1 MTEPIFPCP
10 CHERVPLATVGY
22 YAIGGE
28 ARWVVHP
35 RSVGELAATLD
46 RCRQLGL
53 PVIIAGKGSN
63 MLFSD
68 EEFPGAVI
76 LLDLMNRMFRVTA
89 ELFFCEAGVE
99 NTDAAIALQRAGRSG
114 GEWLY
119 HLPGTIGATVRMNG
133 RCYGRE
139 ISAVTKSVVTV
150 GLDGTVRWRSAEE
163 VFLGYKE
170 TSLMRSP
177 EIVVGAMLAFAEEDD
192 PDAIG
197 QRMREYGDD
206 RDAKHQFDFPSCGST
221 FKNSYAAGRPSGQ
234 IFDALGFR
242 GRREGGAQVSDHHA
256 NFIFNT
262 GGAKAVD
269 VLKLAAAMRTGARE
283 QAGVALELE
292 LQCAGLF
299 ETALLDACGIA
310 STPDPDPSRSGYGW
324 AGLLRFPDARS
335 DASPRTL
342 LQGQAL
348 DYFCRDAAFPAGI
361 AVEVEQLVPLA
372 EARKSPERPFIR
384 WTTHDESANAFSL
397 RPDAPAGAFVDH
409 LWESSVS
416 ELFIGH
422 GSESGE
428 YLEFEITPE
437 THWLAIRFNA
447 PRQRSAGHETPSE
460 EHWRTH
466 VARFASEK
474 SFGMELSYALLEPFI
489 HEGVLTLQ
497 CCASLGDERYGLFP
511 WWQAKGAPDF
521 HKPAKFC
528 VVRLG

>member
-1 MTEPIFPCP
+1 MTEPIFPCS
-10 CHERVPLATVGY
+10 CDERIPLATVGY

-28 ARWVVHP
+28 ARWVMHP
-35 RSVGELAATLD
+35 RSVGELTAVLD
-46 RCRQLGL
+46 RCRQRSL

-76 LLDLMNRMFRVTA
+76 VLDLMNRMFKVSD

-99 NTDAAIALQRAGRSG
+99 NTDAAIVLQEAGRSG

-119 HLPGTIGATVRMNG
+119 RLPGTIGATVRMNG

-139 ISAVTKSVVTV
+139 ISAVTRSVVTV

-192 PDAIG
+192 PEAIG
-197 QRMREYGDD
+197 KRMQEYGDD
-206 RDAKHQFDFPSCGST
+206 RDAKHQFDFPSCGSV
-221 FKNSYAAGRPSGQ
+221 FKNSYEAGRPSGQ

-242 GRREGGAQVSDHHA
+242 SRREGGAQVSDHHA

-262 GGAKAVD
+262 GGASAAD
-269 VLKLAAAMRTGARE
+269 VLKLCAAMRTGARE
-283 QAGVALELE
+283 KAGAALELE

-299 ETALLDACGIA
+299 EKALLDACGIA
-310 STPDPDPSRSGYGW
+310 STAEPTRPGFGW
-324 AGLLRFPDARS
+324 ASLLRFPE
-335 DASPRTL
+335 ASNAVFPRML
-342 LQGQAL
+342 LQGPAL

-361 AVEVEQLVPLA
+361 AVEVEQLASLA
-372 EARKSPERPFIR
+372 EARKAPEKPFIR
-384 WTTHDESANAFSL
+384 WTTHDESANAFTL
-397 RPDAPAGAFVDH
+397 RPDAPAEAFVDY

-422 GSESGE
+422 GGGNGE
-428 YLEFEITPE
+428 YLEFEITPQ
-437 THWLAIRFNA
+437 THWLAIRFDA
-447 PRQRSAGHETPSE
+447 PRQRSADHETPSE
-460 EHWRTH
+460 APWHGH
-466 VARFASEK
+466 VARFADETC
-474 SFGMELSYALLEPFI
+474 FGMELSYALLEPFI
-489 HEGVLTLQ
+489 HEGVLALQ
-497 CCASLGDERYGLFP
+497 CCFSLGDERYALFP
-511 WWQAKGAPDF
+511 WWHAEGAPDF
-521 HKPAKFC
+521 HQPARFC
-528 VVRLG
+528 AVRLG